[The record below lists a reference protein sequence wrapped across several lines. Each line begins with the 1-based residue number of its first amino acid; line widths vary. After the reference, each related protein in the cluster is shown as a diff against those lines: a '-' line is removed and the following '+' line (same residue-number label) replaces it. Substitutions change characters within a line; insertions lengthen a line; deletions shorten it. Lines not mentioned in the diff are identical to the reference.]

1 VLVVVAEGPSYV
13 VVLGVP
19 FAYPGVGLAYRVSW
33 AFSAYPFEG
42 RPEGPRG
49 PSFVVAAAAVASSF
63 VVVGVH

>member
-1 VLVVVAEGPSYV
+1 MLVVVAEGPSYV

-19 FAYPGVGLAYRVSW
+19 FAFPGVGPAYRVSW

-42 RPEGPRG
+42 HPEGPQG
-49 PSFVVAAAAVASSF
+49 PSFVVVAAVASSF